1 MARVVVRCVRC
12 KTIFTKKFNKGKYYI
27 SINANN
33 NNEKTKNI
41 SYGHC

>member
-1 MARVVVRCVRC
+1 MARVVVRSVRC
-12 KTIFTKKFNKGKYYI
+12 KTIFTKKFDKGKDYI
-27 SINANN
+27 PININN